1 MSKQTEANYKPLRER
16 EYRLFLMWKSLPVDF
31 TRGGREH
38 LLSTGIDDEELL
50 ILADIKTQKEFAAKF
65 DLNETTL
72 VKWKKAPVPVE
83 YRELDWRYWAKKLT
97 PRVIGY
103 LFEGIK
109 AEKDAGRIKLW
120 LQSVDGFVEES
131 RVNSDV
137 STETLKGVRELA
149 DMMIAGNPNPQ
160 PSAPPDESSETDAE
174 NDDNVDFSTLN
185 VEKEGV
191 NVGNDTDDRNADD

>member
-1 MSKQTEANYKPLRER
+1 MTSQTDPNFKPLRER
-16 EYRLFLMWKSLPVDF
+16 EYRLYLMWKSLPIDF
-31 TRGGREH
+31 IKGGREH
-38 LLSTGIDDEELL
+38 LLSAGIDDEELL
-50 ILADIKTQKEFAAKF
+50 ALADIKTQKEFAKEF
-65 DLNETTL
+65 GLNETTL
-72 VKWKKAPVPVE
+72 VVWKKAPIPVE

-160 PSAPPDESSETDAE
+160 PAAPPDEDDETDATI
-174 NDDNVDFSTLN
+174 DDNVDFEAPN

-191 NVGNDTDDRNADD
+191 NVENDTDDRNRND